1 MEKAGKKKGMSKGGT
16 GGSGNLWRSS
26 ALATA
31 TAHGAIMAGRRASE
45 DRAVGGRRAGVSMK
59 ANKKNKRKRQQRQA
73 NDPDGGGPA
82 PKPLRVTTN
91 APVSVRT
98 QIKYA
103 KMRKSMAKAP
113 KRMVHNKYR
122 RAKTY
127 DYEDI
132 VEPEDLSHIYMPDI
146 APSLMVDGYNI
157 IFYWSKCCIMAEN
170 GDLEGARQLLI
181 EELDT
186 LSAMRGWTVTVVFD
200 AYKRKGGHARKY
212 VTPNKVDVVF
222 TSNGESADM
231 YVERLTEELKDAG
244 CPNVMVATG
253 DKLMQSLVVGA
264 GAEVFSPDRIIEEI
278 EISHR
283 EVVGYTD
290 MYMRRKESMIERSEM
305 QDLLDRVR
313 SVEEKGRRRRMGG
326 GGGRGNKG
334 PTFNIEDDL

>member
-1 MEKAGKKKGMSKGGT
+1 M
-16 GGSGNLWRSS
+16 W
-26 ALATA
+26 
-31 TAHGAIMAGRRASE
+31 
-45 DRAVGGRRAGVSMK
+45 MK
-59 ANKKNKRKRQQRQA
+59 ANKKNKRKREKRQA
-73 NDPDGGGPA
+73 NDSDGGA
-82 PKPLRVTTN
+82 AAHKPQRVTAN

-103 KMRKSMAKAP
+103 KMRKSMEKAP
-113 KRMVHNKYR
+113 KGSKKVVHNKYR
-122 RAKTY
+122 RAKSY

-146 APSLMVDGYNI
+146 SPSLMVDGYNI
-157 IFYWSKCCIMAEN
+157 IFYWSKCCMMADN
-170 GDLEGARQLLI
+170 GDLEGARQLLV

-200 AYKRKGGHARKY
+200 AYKRKGGHKRKY
-212 VTPNKVDVVF
+212 VTPNKIEVVF

-264 GAEVFSPDRIIEEI
+264 GAEVFSPERIIEEI
-278 EISHR
+278 EVCHQ
-283 EVVGYTD
+283 EAVAYTD
-290 MYMRRKESMIERSEM
+290 MYMRRKESMIEKSEM
-305 QDLLDRVR
+305 QDLLDKVR
-313 SVEEKGRRRRMGG
+313 SVEEKARRRGT
-326 GGGRGNKG
+326 GGGRRGGRGSNR